1 MSRRRNRS
9 RGGQRR
15 RGSGGQDQ
23 QAPDQQP
30 KGAEQGGGGQGDGGG
45 KSDGG
50 GKGNRGG
57 GSRSRGRGSRRRGR
71 GRRPEGVGFWGDAG
85 QLPDPTP
92 DIRLTSDPA
101 AVARSLG
108 TPPLPGHEQIA
119 GHYFAAVYDRAV
131 ATAGALAAAG
141 GLIEPD
147 ELADELGDDD
157 TEA

>member
-15 RGSGGQDQ
+15 RGSGGGQQEQQGQPQEKSQGGQGGQDKNQ
-23 QAPDQQP
+23 
-30 KGAEQGGGGQGDGGG
+30 GGGQGKGGQQG
-45 KSDGG
+45 
-50 GKGNRGG
+50 RG

-71 GRRPEGVGFWGDAG
+71 GRRPEGVGFWGDTA
-85 QLPDPTP
+85 QLPEAKP

-119 GHYFAAVYDRAV
+119 GHYFAAVYDRTV

-147 ELADELGDDD
+147 ELADELGDD
-157 TEA
+157 TET